1 MAELFA
7 TRTDVVIAGGL
18 DGLAARHRA
27 YANNI
32 ANLETPGFLP
42 SEVPFEAQLRQIRDQ
57 IQEDPAQV
65 GRTASLSL
73 EPVVDDQ
80 GADRVDGN
88 GVQADQQVTRLAEVI
103 GNAIAGRFDP
113 RRSLARVAVG
123 LSGAAADVARRLDP
137 AIESDRLRR
146 RTQVPGC

>member
-1 MAELFA
+1 MAGLFL
-7 TRTDVVIAGGL
+7 TSTDVIVMGGL

-32 ANLETPGFLP
+32 ANIETPGFHP
-42 SEVPFEAQLRQIRDQ
+42 SEVPFEAQLRQIRDRL
-57 IQEDPAQV
+57 QEDPSQL

-88 GVQADQQVTRLAEVI
+88 GVQADLQVTRLAESTLTYEALAQAAKMRGALLRSVVTD
-103 GNAIAGRFDP
+103 GR
-113 RRSLARVAVG
+113 
-123 LSGAAADVARRLDP
+123 
-137 AIESDRLRR
+137 
-146 RTQVPGC
+146 Q